1 MPMSD
6 VVCLGRDAERDRRLR
21 WARPGSSHD
30 RNVRVARVA
39 LPAFV
44 GALAAVLAL
53 APLTQRAEMS
63 FVLAKDRVDMASERM
78 RVTQARYRGQ
88 DDKGQ
93 AFTLNAGSAVQATSK
108 SPVVQL
114 GNLSAQLV
122 SASGT
127 STLAAPQARYN
138 LDSEKLDVDGLL
150 TYTSNDGYK
159 LSTSNVAADLNTRQL
174 SSDSPVTG
182 EMPVGSFSAGNIR
195 ADLGTR
201 TVTLGGRARLHIV
214 QGAIRAR

>member
-1 MPMSD
+1 MSEAANF
-6 VVCLGRDAERDRRLR
+6 GRDAQRDRRLR

-44 GALAAVLAL
+44 GALAAVLAI

-93 AFTLNAGSAVQATSK
+93 AFTLNAGTAVQATSK
-108 SPVVQL
+108 SPVVEL
-114 GNLSAQLV
+114 GNLSAEL
-122 SASGT
+122 AGAT
-127 STLAAPQARYN
+127 GISTLVAPRARYN
-138 LDSEKLDVDGLL
+138 LDSEKLDVNGPL
-150 TYTSNDGYK
+150 TYSSTDGYK
-159 LSTSNVAADLNTRQL
+159 LSTSNVGADLNTRQL
-174 SSDSPVTG
+174 SSNSPVTG
-182 EMPVGSFSAGNIR
+182 EMPVGRFSAGNLK
-195 ADLGTR
+195 ADLGAR
-201 TVTLGGRARLHIV
+201 TVTLGGRARLHIT

>member
-1 MPMSD
+1 MSEAAG
-6 VVCLGRDAERDRRLR
+6 LERDRRLR

-44 GALAAVLAL
+44 GALAAVLAI

-63 FVLAKDRVDMASERM
+63 FVLSKDRVAMAKERM
-78 RVTQARYRGQ
+78 RVSQAQYRGE

-93 AFTLNAGSAVQATSK
+93 AFTLNAGSAVQTTSRI
-108 SPVVQL
+108 PVVEL
-114 GNLSAQLV
+114 GKLSAELA
-122 SASGT
+122 SASG
-127 STLAAPQARYN
+127 LATIVAPQARYN
-138 LDSEKLDVDGLL
+138 LDSEKLDVNGPL
-150 TYTSNDGYK
+150 TYSSTDGYK

-174 SSDSPVTG
+174 SSASPVSG
-182 EMPVGSFSAGNIR
+182 QMPLGSFSAGNIK
-195 ADLGTR
+195 ADLGAR

-214 QGAIRAR
+214 QGAIRARR

>member
-1 MPMSD
+1 MSD
-6 VVCLGRDAERDRRLR
+6 AANFGRDAQRDRRLR

-44 GALAAVLAL
+44 GALAAILAI

-63 FVLAKDRVDMASERM
+63 FVLAKDRVDMATERM

-93 AFTLNAGSAVQATSK
+93 AFTLNAGTAVQATSK
-108 SPVVQL
+108 SPVVEL
-114 GNLSAQLV
+114 GKLSAELA
-122 SASGT
+122 SATGT
-127 STLAAPQARYN
+127 STLVAPQARYN
-138 LDSEKLDVDGLL
+138 LDSEKLDVNGPL
-150 TYTSNDGYK
+150 TYSSTDGYK
-159 LSTSNVAADLNTRQL
+159 LSTSNVGADLNTRQL
-174 SSDSPVTG
+174 SSSAPVTG
-182 EMPVGSFSAGNIR
+182 EMPLGRFSAGNIK

-214 QGAIRAR
+214 QGAIRARQ

>member
-1 MPMSD
+1 MSD
-6 VVCLGRDAERDRRLR
+6 AGQLQRDKRLR

-44 GALAAVLAL
+44 GALAAVLAI

-63 FVLAKDRVDMASERM
+63 FVLAKDRVAMANERM

-114 GNLSAQLV
+114 GNLSAELASTTGLATLV
-122 SASGT
+122 
-127 STLAAPQARYN
+127 APQARYN
-138 LDSEKLDVDGLL
+138 LDSEKLDVNGPV
-150 TYTSNDGYK
+150 TYSSADGYK
-159 LSTSNVAADLNTRQL
+159 LQTSNVAADLNTRQL
-174 SSDSPVTG
+174 SSASPVSG
-182 EMPVGSFSAGNIR
+182 QMPLGNFSAGNIK

>member
-1 MPMSD
+1 MSD
-6 VVCLGRDAERDRRLR
+6 AASLGRDKRMR

-44 GALAAVLAL
+44 GALAAVLAI

-63 FVLAKDRVDMASERM
+63 FVLAKDSVAMAKERM
-78 RVTQARYRGQ
+78 RVTQAQYRGQ

-93 AFTLNAGSAVQATSK
+93 AFTLNAGSAVQMTSK
-108 SPVVQL
+108 VPVVEL
-114 GNLSAQLV
+114 GKLSAEL
-122 SASGT
+122 T
-127 STLAAPQARYN
+127 STTGLATLVAPQARYN
-138 LDSEKLDVDGLL
+138 LDTEKLDVNGPL
-150 TYTSNDGYK
+150 TYSSADGYK
-159 LSTSNVAADLNTRQL
+159 LSTSNVGADLNTRKL
-174 SSDSPVTG
+174 SSTSPVTG
-182 EMPVGSFSAGNIR
+182 QMPLGSFSAGNIQ
-195 ADLGTR
+195 ADLGAR

>member
-1 MPMSD
+1 MSKAAT
-6 VVCLGRDAERDRRLR
+6 LGRDKRML

-44 GALAAVLAL
+44 GALAAVLAI

-63 FVLAKDRVDMASERM
+63 FVLSKDRVAMAKERM
-78 RVTQARYRGQ
+78 RVTQAQYRGE

-93 AFTLNAGSAVQATSK
+93 GFTLNAGSAVQTTSRV
-108 SPVVQL
+108 PVVEL
-114 GNLSAQLV
+114 GKLSAELASTSGLATLV
-122 SASGT
+122 
-127 STLAAPQARYN
+127 APQARYN
-138 LDSEKLDVDGLL
+138 LDSEKLDVNGPL
-150 TYTSNDGYK
+150 TYSSTDGYK

-174 SSDSPVTG
+174 SSASPVSG
-182 EMPVGSFSAGNIR
+182 QMPLGSFSAGNIR
-195 ADLGTR
+195 ADLGAR